1 MLHEVWIIREVVVLA
16 VLEDENAVVF
26 QKSSLKDEA
35 GDRRQF
41 LQGVWRICEDKVKLL
56 FARFDISEHI
66 ASERQ
71 ASRLI

>member
-1 MLHEVWIIREVVVLA
+1 MLHKVWISREVIVFA
-16 VLEDENAVVF
+16 VLKNEDAVVF

-56 FARFDISEHI
+56 FARFDIPEHI
-66 ASERQ
+66 AS
-71 ASRLI
+71 